1 MDEPDHDYLREGAP
15 CRNPKMMTL
24 DQQFNT
30 INDKL
35 QQLLKQYVRLQ
46 KENEKLKEELE
57 QAHQRQIDADRQLGA
72 YQDQV
77 SILKIT
83 NGDMSDRDKK
93 DFEKKVNQYIREID
107 KCISFLSQ

>member
-1 MDEPDHDYLREGAP
+1 
-15 CRNPKMMTL
+15 MMTL

-35 QQLLKQYVRLQ
+35 QQLLKQCVRLQ
-46 KENEKLKEELE
+46 RENEKLKEELQ
-57 QAHQRQIDADRQLGA
+57 QAHQKQNEADRQLGA

-83 NGDMSDRDKK
+83 NCDMNDRDKK
-93 DFEKKVNQYIREID
+93 DFEKKVNQYIKEID